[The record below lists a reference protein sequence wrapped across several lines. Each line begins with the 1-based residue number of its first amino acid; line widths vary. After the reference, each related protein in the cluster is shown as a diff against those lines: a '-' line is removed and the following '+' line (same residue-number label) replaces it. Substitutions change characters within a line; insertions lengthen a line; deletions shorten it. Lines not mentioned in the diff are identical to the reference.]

1 MFGAFEHIGYIVR
14 DLDAAVAQSR
24 AVYGLPVARTLE
36 LPQFAITA
44 VFLGEGTGP
53 LEIFTIADAELLDA
67 RLGAEQ
73 RRIDH
78 VAFRVEDLDGLAAT
92 LRAGGAR
99 FSGPDRRGEVS
110 EPLELGG
117 ARHLWTLPETT
128 AGLALQL
135 IEPPARS

>member
-24 AVYGLPVARTLE
+24 EVYGLPVARTLA

-44 VFLGEGTGP
+44 AFLGEGTGA
-53 LEIFTIADAELLDA
+53 LEIFTIADPEVLDA

-99 FSGPDRRGEVS
+99 FSGPDRRGEIS

-117 ARHLWTLPETT
+117 ARHLWTLPEST

-135 IEPPARS
+135 IEPPAR

>member
-14 DLDAAVAQSR
+14 DLDAAVAQSQE
-24 AVYGLPVARTLE
+24 VYGLPVARTLE
-36 LPQFAITA
+36 LPQFAVTA
-44 VFLGEGTGP
+44 VFLGEGTGA
-53 LEIFTIADAELLDA
+53 LEIFTFADPELLDA
-67 RLGAEQ
+67 RLGAEE

-99 FSGPDRRGEVS
+99 FSGPDRRGEIS

-117 ARHLWTLPETT
+117 ARHLWTLPETA

-135 IEPPARS
+135 TEPPAR